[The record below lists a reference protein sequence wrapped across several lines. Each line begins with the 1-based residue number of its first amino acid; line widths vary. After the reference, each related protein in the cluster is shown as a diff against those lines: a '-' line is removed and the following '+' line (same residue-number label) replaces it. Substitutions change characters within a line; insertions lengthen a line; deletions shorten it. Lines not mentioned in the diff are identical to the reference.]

1 MGVKLAWKGTFFF
14 PGFHGNLAHIQSL
27 GLSKKSAEGVQELD
41 QGLEGRQEHQCGS
54 PYARGRLLK
63 KCASKRV
70 RGGYPQASI
79 GAWKG
84 VERGYKA

>member
-1 MGVKLAWKGTFFF
+1 MKQAWIGTFFF
-14 PGFHGNLAHIQSL
+14 QAFMEILHTHQIAF
-27 GLSKKSAEGVQELD
+27 LSKKSAEGVQELD